1 MRTRFISLAAVA
13 FYCAALPALGQYGP
27 SSSSL
32 LGMPEAPLPP
42 AYQPASPVFTGAQ
55 PSLLT
60 GAQPSHPGLAS
71 LAPGRTYARTAFQ
84 EPSYGSGPTSFGYQ
98 GEANHG
104 GPAASS
110 EAEQLWAEPPVPNA
124 QDGFGLGC
132 ASCGTGCDA
141 CTSPFSQAL
150 VNNFFDGPTGP
161 CGPRPWFGALGGV
174 VMTRD
179 HANRFWTSF
188 DVNNPAN
195 QILNTREASADWRAG
210 GEVSVGRRFG
220 CNAQWGVV
228 GTFWAID
235 RMEGFASVRDLNN
248 NINTPIDLGFVN
260 IGANPA
266 TDFFDNAREHRI
278 WRTNELY
285 NLEINFLRYGLT
297 PDCTWRMQAALLGGV
312 RWLRFDERLIF
323 GSVAGGSEFGSNG
336 GADEAYLSVREEN
349 DLVGFQLG
357 TALSYYLLPRLRL
370 YATPVVGI
378 FGNDIRQRV
387 HLYRGDGVEGFDLA
401 SHKTDFS
408 LLGQI
413 DAGLSWQFAEHW
425 RAYGAYRVIGVS
437 GIALADGQIPPFLID
452 TPAIQ
457 DIDSNGNLILHG
469 AVFGVQFS
477 Y

>member
-1 MRTRFISLAAVA
+1 MRTRLVSLTAAVL
-13 FYCAALPALGQYGP
+13 YCAAIPALGQYGP

-42 AYQPASPVFTGAQ
+42 AYQPAPPISPGAL
-55 PSLLT
+55 PSQ
-60 GAQPSHPGLAS
+60 GGLGG
-71 LAPGRTYARTAFQ
+71 LAPGRAFAQTAFQ
-84 EPSYGSGPTSFGYQ
+84 DPGYGPAQGSYGYYGATSQ
-98 GEANHG
+98 GGSAG
-104 GPAASS
+104 SS
-110 EAEQLWAEPPVPNA
+110 SAEQLWAEPPVPNA
-124 QDGFGLGC
+124 QGGFGLGC
-132 ASCGTGCDA
+132 TSCGAGCDPCA
-141 CTSPFSQAL
+141 SPFAQAL
-150 VNNFFDGPTGP
+150 VNNCFDGPAGP
-161 CGPRPWFGALGGV
+161 CGPCPWFGALGGV

-188 DVNNPAN
+188 DVTNPAN

-220 CNAQWGVV
+220 CDCRWGVV

-235 RMEGFASVRDLNN
+235 RMEGFASVRDPND
-248 NINTPIDLGFVN
+248 NINTPIDLGFVT
-260 IGANPA
+260 IGADPA

-297 PDCTWRMQAALLGGV
+297 LDPTWRMQAALLAGV

-336 GADEAYLSVREEN
+336 GANEAYLNIREEN

-357 TALSYYLLPRLRL
+357 TVLSYYVLPRLRL

-387 HLYRGDGVEGFDLA
+387 HLHRGDGVEGFDLV
-401 SHKTDFS
+401 SRKTDFS

-413 DAGLSWQFAEHW
+413 DAGLTWQFAEHW

-437 GIALADGQIPPFLID
+437 GIALADEQIPPFLID

-457 DIDSNGNLILHG
+457 DIDSNSNLILHG